1 MEGLRPNNA
10 MTKTLVIGGS
20 GFIGI
25 ELSRLLVEA
34 GREVVILGRGQGRPA
49 YLPPGCRYVQGDY
62 ANLGLL
68 RSLLSPGCD
77 VVNLAYST
85 VPKTSFGDP
94 TFDLLSNLPAN
105 VALIQEVGRADVHRL
120 VIVSSGGT
128 VYGPPRSLPIQED
141 HPTNPISPYGITK
154 LTIDCYARMFHATM
168 DLPVLIVR
176 PANAYGEAQRT
187 GVGQGF
193 MAAAIDAIQRGR
205 CVEIYGAEGTVR
217 DYIHVSDVAAGIL
230 AALERGQAGEIYNL
244 GTGFGAS
251 NLDLLRL
258 LESLAEA
265 DGFTVQVNHLPE
277 RRFDVSANVLDSS
290 MLHAATGWRPR
301 IRLADGLAAMWH
313 NALQGCMQRDAL
325 RDL

>member
-1 MEGLRPNNA
+1 MPH
-10 MTKTLVIGGS
+10 TLVIGGA
-20 GFIGI
+20 GFIG
-25 ELSRLLVEA
+25 LQVSRLLLEA
-34 GREVVILGRGQGRPA
+34 GGDVVILGRGKEPLD
-49 YLPPGCRYVQGDY
+49 LPEGCRYVQGDY

-68 RSLLSPGCD
+68 RTLLSPGCA

-105 VALIQEVGRADVHRL
+105 VALLQEVQRADVRRL

-128 VYGPPRSLPIQED
+128 VYGAAPVLPIQED

-154 LTIDCYARMFHATM
+154 LTIDSYARMFHATT
-168 DLPVLIVR
+168 DLPVLIAR

-205 CVEIYGAEGTVR
+205 QVEIYGPEGTIR
-217 DYIHVSDVAAGIL
+217 DYIHVHDVATGIL
-230 AALERGQAGEIYNL
+230 AVLQQGTVGEIYNL
-244 GTGFGAS
+244 GTGIGAS

-258 LESLAEA
+258 LQGLAAA
-265 DGFTVQVNHLPE
+265 DGFSVQVNHLPE
-277 RRFDVSANVLDSS
+277 RRFDVAANVLDSRK
-290 MLHAATGWRPR
+290 LFHASGWAPR
-301 IRLADGLAAMWH
+301 IPLAEGLAAMWRH
-313 NALQGCMQRDAL
+313 GLQRNGR
-325 RDL
+325 REPRP

>member
-1 MEGLRPNNA
+1 
-10 MTKTLVIGGS
+10 
-20 GFIGI
+20 
-25 ELSRLLVEA
+25 
-34 GREVVILGRGQGRPA
+34 
-49 YLPPGCRYVQGDY
+49 VQGDY

-105 VALIQEVGRADVHRL
+105 VALLQEVGRADVHRL

-128 VYGPPRSLPIQED
+128 VYGPPHSLPIKED

-154 LTIDCYARMFHATM
+154 LTIDSYARMFHATM
-168 DLPVLIVR
+168 DIPVLIVR

-193 MAAAIDAIQRGR
+193 MAAAIEAIQQGR
-205 CVEIYGAEGTVR
+205 SVEIYGARGTVR

-230 AALERGQAGEIYNL
+230 AALQRGQAGEIYNL
-244 GTGFGAS
+244 GTGLGAS
-251 NLDLLRL
+251 NLDLLRV
-258 LESLAEA
+258 LESLAKS
-265 DGFTVQVNHLPE
+265 DGFAVQVNHLPE

-290 MLHAATGWRPR
+290 MLHAATGWSPKVS
-301 IRLADGLAAMWH
+301 IADGLAAMWRH
-313 NALQGCMQRDAL
+313 GLQQL
-325 RDL
+325 QPK